1 MSAPHTSTA
10 VLQFHHR
17 ETFERN
23 VSRALLAGAAAGA
36 VHLGLTSLGLALP
49 LPYVVLAA
57 TGAAFAG
64 GNRGDRLLLWALAFT
79 LPAVAWLLGVSAGWA
94 AALGGAGTGL
104 VMVRAAQCERG
115 EEGQLGLSRPGA
127 LNYALAAA
135 STAGLAVLGMEVV
148 NVLAIRLASI
158 STPAAL
164 AAVATGAA
172 LSLFIALGSLPAH
185 LALRPDPVE
194 AHCEELLPQLTG
206 EFRSLAARAL
216 GLYRTCGAA
225 LARLPRD
232 PAREELART
241 LSQMT
246 RAAVEL
252 ASEWTGVEHELEERT
267 HAQLGR
273 EIEELEKSAR
283 ESSDELAR
291 HQLRSAAESLREE
304 REQVGEL
311 RLRRERI
318 LARLKAEVAQL
329 ERARVALIGLRSGQ
343 AQVRAAE
350 LAAIARRFASL
361 SRLQSE
367 EGRLADAVATGAAI
381 ADYEATA
388 PEPVRERA

>member
-1 MSAPHTSTA
+1 MSTPHTSTA
-10 VLQFHHR
+10 V
-17 ETFERN
+17 
-23 VSRALLAGAAAGA
+23 
-36 VHLGLTSLGLALP
+36 
-49 LPYVVLAA
+49 
-57 TGAAFAG
+57 
-64 GNRGDRLLLWALAFT
+64 
-79 LPAVAWLLGVSAGWA
+79 
-94 AALGGAGTGL
+94 
-104 VMVRAAQCERG
+104 
-115 EEGQLGLSRPGA
+115 
-127 LNYALAAA
+127 
-135 STAGLAVLGMEVV
+135 LAVLGMEVV

-194 AHCEELLPQLTG
+194 ARCEELVPQLSG
-206 EFRSLAARAL
+206 EFRTLAARAL

-241 LSQMT
+241 LSEMT

-252 ASEWTGVEHELEERT
+252 VSEWSGVEHELEERT
-267 HAQLGR
+267 HAQLER
-273 EIEELEKSAR
+273 EIADLEKGAR

-291 HQLRSAAESLREE
+291 QQLLSAAESLREE
-304 REQVGEL
+304 QVQVGEL

-318 LARLKAEVAQL
+318 LARLKAEVALL

-343 AQVRAAE
+343 AQMLAAE
-350 LAAIARRFASL
+350 LSAIARRFASL

-388 PEPVRERA
+388 PAPLRDPD